1 MCSVL
6 GLIPC
11 FQISSQRPYPLDYLH
26 PLKQTSTTSVTKKIS
41 SKRESAVKYLDQ
53 FWRENLGWKVF
64 LSGFEFKKLLLS
76 NCLECKTTLSDTVVS
91 NGLMVIFGSFSLR
104 ILGFDSRFG
113 KRFFFVFYK
122 RWGKKKND
130 FTPQPHCD
138 KTSES
143 TELPPLSKLQWH
155 SYEFGRNMLK

>member
-122 RWGKKKND
+122 RWGKKKTISLHNLIVTKLLNQQSYRD
-130 FTPQPHCD
+130 CLSCNGIL
-138 KTSES
+138 TSLE
-143 TELPPLSKLQWH
+143 EIC
-155 SYEFGRNMLK
+155 

>member
-53 FWRENLGWKVF
+53 FWRENLGWKVI

-91 NGLMVIFGSFSLR
+91 NGLMVIFGSFHS
-104 ILGFDSRFG
+104 GFLDSIPG
-113 KRFFFVFYK
+113 SGEVFFCLLQEM
-122 RWGKKKND
+122 GKKKPISLHNLIV
-130 FTPQPHCD
+130 
-138 KTSES
+138 
-143 TELPPLSKLQWH
+143 TELLNQQSYRDCLSCNGILT
-155 SYEFGRNMLK
+155 SLEEIC